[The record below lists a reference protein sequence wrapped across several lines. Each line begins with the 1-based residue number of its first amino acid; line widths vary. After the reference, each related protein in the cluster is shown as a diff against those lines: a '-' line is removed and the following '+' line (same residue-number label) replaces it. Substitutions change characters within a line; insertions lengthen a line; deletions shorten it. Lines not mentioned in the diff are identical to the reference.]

1 MRHAICA
8 ALRYNRSTSE
18 RFNSSFMVQQSVQF
32 CNACGSR
39 AMARA
44 LYCVDC
50 GARLAPTGRHARS
63 PRPAGVRVGGR
74 YRLRRLID
82 MGGNGAV
89 YEAQHELLGTTHAL
103 KESLASDLPSL
114 EQFLL
119 EARLMA
125 QLDHPVLVR
134 VSDYFVEPSGSA
146 FLVMD
151 YVSGETLQHK
161 LEQPVTSYSVSD
173 VIGWLLQLCSALEY
187 LHDYRDPIT
196 GQQRPVIHRDV
207 KPLNIV
213 VMADGRVKLLDLGI
227 ARFAV
232 PGEATA
238 RIARAVTEP
247 FAPIEQYGAGTDAR
261 SDLYA
266 LGVTAYVML
275 TRQLP
280 PSALER
286 ATQPLDLR
294 VRAINRDVPPAV
306 AAAIERAMMPRADAR
321 YPSVEAF
328 RQAIESGWVSED
340 RLDTLAGARGRETS
354 GLWGALR
361 RALVGPGEAA
371 GPAAA
376 RVPPAPGSGFRL
388 AERLVEWHSRA
399 DGNAV
404 LDVSLALERG
414 LQGPAELRLNAQISQ
429 RGRRGKLSL
438 QKIVL
443 EEEDARVFA
452 ARLAELPRLS
462 SRMAGELHFEVERT
476 TLHGLWPGGRGPLTL
491 TIRTSGPRGGLKA
504 CSITLDRR
512 QVESLAVELQF
523 GLRRVRSA
531 P

>member
-1 MRHAICA
+1 MIQ
-8 ALRYNRSTSE
+8 RSI
-18 RFNSSFMVQQSVQF
+18 QF
-32 CNACGSR
+32 CHACGSR
-39 AMARA
+39 AAPRA

-50 GARLAPTGRHARS
+50 GARLAPSNRHARS

-103 KESLASDLPSL
+103 KESLADDQPSL
-114 EQFLL
+114 EQFLS

-125 QLDHPVLVR
+125 QLDHPVLVQ
-134 VSDYFVEPSGSA
+134 VSDYFIEPSGAA

-161 LEQPVTSYSVSD
+161 LEQPVAGYSVSD
-173 VIGWLLQLCSALEY
+173 VISWLLQLCSALEY
-187 LHDYRDPIT
+187 LHDYRDPAT
-196 GQQRPVIHRDV
+196 GQLRPVIHRDV

-232 PGEATA
+232 PGESTA

-286 ATQPLDLR
+286 ATQPLDLH
-294 VRAINRDVPPAV
+294 VRAINREVPPAV
-306 AAAIERAMMPRADAR
+306 AAAVERAMMTRADAR
-321 YPSVEAF
+321 YPSVAAF
-328 RQAIESGWVSED
+328 RQAIETGWVAEE
-340 RLDTLAGARGRETS
+340 RLDAPAGGRGRETS
-354 GLWGALR
+354 GLWGVLR
-361 RALVGPGEAA
+361 RALVGSGEAV
-371 GPAAA
+371 GPVPA
-376 RVPPAPGSGFRL
+376 RVPPMPGEGFRL
-388 AERLVEWHSRA
+388 AERLVEWRSRA
-399 DGNAV
+399 DAYGSPADGKAV
-404 LDVSLALERG
+404 LDVMLALERG
-414 LQGPAELRLNAQISQ
+414 LQGPTQLRLHAQISQ
-429 RGRRGKLSL
+429 RGRRGKLSF
-438 QKIVL
+438 QQIVL
-443 EEEDARVFA
+443 EEEDARAFA
-452 ARLAELPRLS
+452 MRLAELPRLS
-462 SRMAGELHFEVERT
+462 ARLTGELHFEIERT
-476 TLHGLWPGGRGPLTL
+476 TLHGIWPGGRGPLTL

-504 CSITLDRR
+504 CMITLDRR
-512 QVESLAVELQF
+512 QVESLAAELQF
-523 GLRRVRSA
+523 GLRRVRSGREA

>member
-1 MRHAICA
+1 
-8 ALRYNRSTSE
+8 
-18 RFNSSFMVQQSVQF
+18 
-32 CNACGSR
+32 
-39 AMARA
+39 
-44 LYCVDC
+44 
-50 GARLAPTGRHARS
+50 
-63 PRPAGVRVGGR
+63 VGGR

-103 KESLASDLPSL
+103 KESLADDQASL
-114 EQFLL
+114 EQFLS

-125 QLDHPVLVR
+125 QLDHPVLVQ
-134 VSDYFVEPSGSA
+134 VSDYFVEPSGAA

-161 LEQPVTSYSVSD
+161 LEQPVAGYSVSD
-173 VIGWLLQLCSALEY
+173 VISWLLQLCSALEY
-187 LHDYRDPIT
+187 LHDYRDPAT
-196 GQQRPVIHRDV
+196 GRLRPVIHRDV

-213 VMADGRVKLLDLGI
+213 VTADGRVKLLDLGI

-232 PGEATA
+232 PGEATS

-294 VRAINRDVPPAV
+294 VRAINREVPPAV
-306 AAAIERAMMPRADAR
+306 AAAVERAMMPRADAR
-321 YPSVEAF
+321 YPSVAAF
-328 RQAIESGWVSED
+328 RQAIETGWVAED
-340 RLDTLAGARGRETS
+340 RLDAPAGDARARETS
-354 GLWGALR
+354 GLWGVLR
-361 RALVGPGEAA
+361 RALVGPGDVV
-371 GPAAA
+371 GPT
-376 RVPPAPGSGFRL
+376 RVPPVPGEGFRL
-388 AERLVEWHSRA
+388 AERLVEWHSRVDGNGSQA
-399 DGNAV
+399 DGRAV
-404 LDVSLALERG
+404 LDVLLALERG
-414 LQGPAELRLNAQISQ
+414 PQGPAQLRLHAQISQ

-438 QKIVL
+438 QQIVL
-443 EEEDARVFA
+443 EEEDARAFA
-452 ARLAELPRLS
+452 MRLAELPRLS
-462 SRMAGELHFEVERT
+462 SRLTGELHFEVERT
-476 TLHGLWPGGRGPLTL
+476 TLHGIWPGGRGPLTL

-504 CSITLDRR
+504 CMITLDRR
-512 QVESLAVELQF
+512 QVESLAAELQF
-523 GLRRVRSA
+523 GLRRVRSSQET

>member
-1 MRHAICA
+1 
-8 ALRYNRSTSE
+8 
-18 RFNSSFMVQQSVQF
+18 
-32 CNACGSR
+32 
-39 AMARA
+39 MARA

-103 KESLASDLPSL
+103 KESLANDLPSL
-114 EQFLL
+114 EQFLI

-125 QLDHPVLVR
+125 QLDHPVLVQ
-134 VSDYFVEPSGSA
+134 VSDYFVEPSGAA

-161 LEQPVTSYSVSD
+161 LEQPAAGYSVSD
-173 VIGWLLQLCSALEY
+173 VISWLLQLCSALEY
-187 LHDYRDPIT
+187 LHGYRDPAS
-196 GQQRPVIHRDV
+196 GQLRPVIHRDV

-213 VMADGRVKLLDLGI
+213 VTAEGRVKLLDLGI

-238 RIARAVTEP
+238 RVARAVTEP

-294 VRAINRDVPPAV
+294 VRAINREVPPAV
-306 AAAIERAMMPRADAR
+306 AAAVERAMMPRADAR

-328 RQAIESGWVSED
+328 RRAIESGWVAED
-340 RLDTLAGARGRETS
+340 RLDGPAAGARGRETS
-354 GLWGALR
+354 GLWGVLR
-361 RALVGPGEAA
+361 RALAGPGVAT
-371 GPAAA
+371 GPAA
-376 RVPPAPGSGFRL
+376 RMPPAPGDGFRL
-388 AERLVEWHSRA
+388 AERLVEWRSRPDA
-399 DGNAV
+399 DAA
-404 LDVSLALERG
+404 LDVQLALERG
-414 LQGPAELRLNAQISQ
+414 LEGPARLRLSAQISQ

-438 QKIVL
+438 EQIVL
-443 EEEDARVFA
+443 EEQDARAFA

-462 SRMAGELHFEVERT
+462 ARMTGELHFEVART
-476 TLHGLWPGGRGPLTL
+476 TLHGIWPGGRGPLTL
-491 TIRTSGPRGGLKA
+491 TIRTRGPRGGLKSCA
-504 CSITLDRR
+504 ITLDRR
-512 QVESLAVELQF
+512 QVESLVAELQF
-523 GLRRVRSA
+523 GLRRVKPA
-531 P
+531 M

>member
-1 MRHAICA
+1 MI
-8 ALRYNRSTSE
+8 
-18 RFNSSFMVQQSVQF
+18 QQSIQF
-32 CNACGSR
+32 CHACGSR
-39 AMARA
+39 AAPRA

-50 GARLAPTGRHARS
+50 GVRLAPTIRNARS
-63 PRPAGVRVGGR
+63 PRPAGVLVGGR
-74 YRLRRLID
+74 YRLCRLID

-89 YEAQHELLGTTHAL
+89 YEAQHEQLGTIHAL
-103 KESLASDLPSL
+103 KESLANDQLSL
-114 EQFLL
+114 EQFLS
-119 EARLMA
+119 EARMMA
-125 QLDHPVLVR
+125 RLDHPVLVR
-134 VSDYFVEPSGSA
+134 VSDYFVEPSGTA

-151 YVSGETLQHK
+151 YVSGETLQYK
-161 LEQPVTSYSVSD
+161 LEQSVASYSVSD
-173 VIGWLLQLCSALEY
+173 VISWLLQLCSVLEY
-187 LHDYRDPIT
+187 LHDYRDPVT
-196 GQQRPVIHRDV
+196 GQLRPVIHRDV

-294 VRAINRDVPPAV
+294 VRAINREVPPAV

-328 RQAIESGWVSED
+328 RHAIESGWVAED
-340 RLDTLAGARGRETS
+340 RLDGLAGTRGREAS
-354 GLWGALR
+354 GLWGVLR
-361 RALVGPGEAA
+361 RALVGPGEGPGLA
-371 GPAAA
+371 G
-376 RVPPAPGSGFRL
+376 RTPPAPGAGFRL
-388 AERLVEWHSRA
+388 AERLVEWRSRA
-399 DGNAV
+399 DGNAA
-404 LDVSLALERG
+404 LDITLALERG
-414 LQGPAELRLNAQISQ
+414 LQGPAQLRLHAQISQ

-438 QKIVL
+438 QQIVL
-443 EEEDARVFA
+443 EEEDARAFA

-476 TLHGLWPGGRGPLTL
+476 TLHGIWPSGRGPLTL

-504 CSITLDRR
+504 CSISLDRR
-512 QVESLAVELQF
+512 QVESLAAELQF
-523 GLRRVRSA
+523 GLRRVRAA

>member
-1 MRHAICA
+1 MIQ
-8 ALRYNRSTSE
+8 RSI
-18 RFNSSFMVQQSVQF
+18 QF
-32 CNACGSR
+32 CHACGSR
-39 AMARA
+39 AAPRA

-50 GARLAPTGRHARS
+50 GTRLAPTGRHART

-103 KESLASDLPSL
+103 KESLANDQPSL
-114 EQFLL
+114 EQFLI

-134 VSDYFVEPSGSA
+134 VSDYFVEPSGAA

-161 LEQPVTSYSVSD
+161 LEQSIASYSVSD
-173 VIGWLLQLCSALEY
+173 VISWLLQLCSALEY
-187 LHDYRDPIT
+187 LHDYHDPVT
-196 GQQRPVIHRDV
+196 GQLRPVIHRDV

-213 VMADGRVKLLDLGI
+213 VTADGRVKLLDLGI

-294 VRAINRDVPPAV
+294 VRAINREVPPAV

-328 RQAIESGWVSED
+328 RHAIELGWVSED
-340 RLDTLAGARGRETS
+340 RLDALAGGARGRETS
-354 GLWGALR
+354 GLWGVLR
-361 RALVGPGEAA
+361 RALVGPAEGGA
-371 GPAAA
+371 PAAT
-376 RVPPAPGSGFRL
+376 RTPPAPGAGFRL
-388 AERLVEWHSRA
+388 AEWLVEWRSRA
-399 DGNAV
+399 DGNAA
-404 LDVSLALERG
+404 LDVTLALERG
-414 LQGPAELRLNAQISQ
+414 LQGPAQLRLNAQISQ
-429 RGRRGKLSL
+429 QGRRGKLSL
-438 QKIVL
+438 QQIVL
-443 EEEDARVFA
+443 EEEDARTFA

-462 SRMAGELHFEVERT
+462 SHMAGELHFEVERT
-476 TLHGLWPGGRGPLTL
+476 TLHGIWPSGRGPLTL

-504 CSITLDRR
+504 CTITLDRR
-512 QVESLAVELQF
+512 QVESLAAELQF
-523 GLRRVRSA
+523 GLRRVRA
-531 P
+531 RP

>member
-1 MRHAICA
+1 MIQ
-8 ALRYNRSTSE
+8 RSI
-18 RFNSSFMVQQSVQF
+18 QF
-32 CNACGSR
+32 CHACGSR
-39 AMARA
+39 AAPRA

-50 GARLAPTGRHARS
+50 GARLAPTGRHAHT

-103 KESLASDLPSL
+103 KESLANDQPSL
-114 EQFLL
+114 EQFLI

-125 QLDHPVLVR
+125 RLDHPVLVP
-134 VSDYFVEPSGSA
+134 VSDYFVEPSGAA

-161 LEQPVTSYSVSD
+161 LEQPAAPYSVSD
-173 VIGWLLQLCSALEY
+173 LIGWLLQLCSALEY
-187 LHDYRDPIT
+187 LHGYRDPAS
-196 GQQRPVIHRDV
+196 GQLRPVIHRDI

-213 VMADGRVKLLDLGI
+213 VTTEGRVKLLDMGI
-227 ARFAV
+227 ARFIA

-238 RIARAVTEP
+238 RVARAVTEP

-286 ATQPLDLR
+286 ATQPVDLR
-294 VRAINRDVPPAV
+294 VRAINREVPPAV
-306 AAAIERAMMPRADAR
+306 AAAVERAMMPRADAR

-328 RQAIESGWVSED
+328 RRAIEAGWVAED
-340 RLDTLAGARGRETS
+340 RLDGLAAGARGRETS
-354 GLWGALR
+354 GLWGVLR
-361 RALVGPGEAA
+361 RALA

-376 RVPPAPGSGFRL
+376 GTPTALVPQMPGEGFRL
-388 AERLVEWHSRA
+388 AERLVEWRARA
-399 DGNAV
+399 DNNTA
-404 LDVSLALERG
+404 LDVMLALERG
-414 LQGPAELRLNAQISQ
+414 LDGPSRLLLSIQISQ

-438 QKIVL
+438 EQIAL
-443 EEEDARVFA
+443 EEEDARAFA
-452 ARLAELPRLS
+452 ARLGALPRLS
-462 SRMAGELHFEVERT
+462 PRMTGELHFEVART
-476 TLHGLWPGGRGPLTL
+476 MLHGIWPGGRGPLTL
-491 TIRTSGPRGGLKA
+491 TIRTSGPRGGLRFCA
-504 CSITLDRR
+504 IDLDRR
-512 QVESLAVELQF
+512 QVESLAAELQF
-523 GLRRVRSA
+523 GLRRVRPAS
-531 P
+531 

>member
-1 MRHAICA
+1 MIQ
-8 ALRYNRSTSE
+8 RSI
-18 RFNSSFMVQQSVQF
+18 QF
-32 CNACGSR
+32 CHACGSR
-39 AMARA
+39 AAPRA

-50 GARLAPTGRHARS
+50 GARLAPTGRNART

-103 KESLASDLPSL
+103 KESLANDQPSL
-114 EQFLL
+114 EQFLT

-125 QLDHPVLVR
+125 RLDHPVLVQ
-134 VSDYFVEPSGSA
+134 VSDYFVEPSGAA

-161 LEQPVTSYSVSD
+161 LEQSVASYSVSD
-173 VIGWLLQLCSALEY
+173 VISWLLQLCSALEY
-187 LHDYRDPIT
+187 LHDYRDPAT
-196 GQQRPVIHRDV
+196 GQLRPVIHRDV

-213 VMADGRVKLLDLGI
+213 VTSDGRVKLLDLGI
-227 ARFAV
+227 ARFAM

-294 VRAINRDVPPAV
+294 VRAINREVPPGV
-306 AAAIERAMMPRADAR
+306 AAAVERAMMPRADAR
-321 YPSVEAF
+321 YPSVAAF
-328 RQAIESGWVSED
+328 RRAIEAGWVSED
-340 RLDTLAGARGRETS
+340 RLVGLAGGARGRETS
-354 GLWGALR
+354 GLWGVLR
-361 RALVGPGEAA
+361 RALVGPGEA
-371 GPAAA
+371 GVPAAHT
-376 RVPPAPGSGFRL
+376 PPAPGEGFRL
-388 AERLVEWHSRA
+388 AERLVEWRSRA
-399 DGNAV
+399 DGNAA
-404 LDVSLALERG
+404 LDILLVLERG
-414 LQGPAELRLNAQISQ
+414 HQGPAQLRLSAQISQ

-438 QKIVL
+438 QQIAL
-443 EEEDARVFA
+443 EEEDARTFA

-462 SRMAGELHFEVERT
+462 PRMAGELHFEIERT
-476 TLHGLWPGGRGPLTL
+476 TLHGIWPGGRGPLTL

-504 CSITLDRR
+504 CAITLDRR
-512 QVESLAVELQF
+512 QVESLAAELQF

-531 P
+531 S

>member
-1 MRHAICA
+1 MIQ
-8 ALRYNRSTSE
+8 RSI
-18 RFNSSFMVQQSVQF
+18 QF

-39 AMARA
+39 AAPRA

-50 GARLAPTGRHARS
+50 GARLAPTGRHAHT

-103 KESLASDLPSL
+103 KESLANDQPSL
-114 EQFLL
+114 EQFLI

-125 QLDHPVLVR
+125 RLDHPVLVP
-134 VSDYFVEPSGSA
+134 VSDYFVEPSGAA

-161 LEQPVTSYSVSD
+161 LEQPVASYSVSD
-173 VIGWLLQLCSALEY
+173 VISWLLQLCSALEY
-187 LHDYRDPIT
+187 LHDYRDPVT
-196 GQQRPVIHRDV
+196 GQLRPVIHRDV

-213 VMADGRVKLLDLGI
+213 VTDEGRVKLLDLGI

-232 PGEATA
+232 PGEATT

-286 ATQPLDLR
+286 ATQPLELR
-294 VRAINRDVPPAV
+294 VRAINREVPPDV
-306 AAAIERAMMPRADAR
+306 AAAVERAMMPRADAR
-321 YPSVEAF
+321 YPSVAAF
-328 RQAIESGWVSED
+328 RNAIESGWVSDD
-340 RLDTLAGARGRETS
+340 RLDNLAGGARGREAS
-354 GLWGALR
+354 GLWGVLR
-361 RALVGPGEAA
+361 RALVGPSEAG
-371 GPAAA
+371 GPTA
-376 RVPPAPGSGFRL
+376 RVPPAPGEGFRL
-388 AERLVEWHSRA
+388 AERLVEWRSRA
-399 DGNAV
+399 DGNGILTDGKAA
-404 LDVSLALERG
+404 LDIALVLERG
-414 LQGPAELRLNAQISQ
+414 HQGPAQLRLRAQISQ

-438 QKIVL
+438 QQIVL
-443 EEEDARVFA
+443 EEEDARAFA
-452 ARLAELPRLS
+452 ARLAELPRMS
-462 SRMAGELHFEVERT
+462 ARMTGELHFEIERT
-476 TLHGLWPGGRGPLTL
+476 TLHGIWPGGRGPLTL
-491 TIRTSGPRGGLKA
+491 TIRTSGPRGGMKA
-504 CSITLDRR
+504 CAITLDRR
-512 QVESLAVELQF
+512 QVDSLAAELQF

-531 P
+531 S

>member
-1 MRHAICA
+1 M
-8 ALRYNRSTSE
+8 
-18 RFNSSFMVQQSVQF
+18 
-32 CNACGSR
+32 
-39 AMARA
+39 
-44 LYCVDC
+44 
-50 GARLAPTGRHARS
+50 RLAPTGRHARS

-103 KESLASDLPSL
+103 KESLADDQLSL
-114 EQFLL
+114 EQFLI

-125 QLDHPVLVR
+125 RLDHPVLVQ
-134 VSDYFVEPSGSA
+134 VSDYFVEPSGAA

-161 LEQPVTSYSVSD
+161 LEQPVASYSVSD
-173 VIGWLLQLCSALEY
+173 VISWLLQLCSALEY
-187 LHDYRDPIT
+187 LHDYRDPVT
-196 GQQRPVIHRDV
+196 GQLRPVIHRDV

-213 VMADGRVKLLDLGI
+213 AMADGRVKLLDLGI

-232 PGEATA
+232 PGEATT

-294 VRAINRDVPPAV
+294 VRAINREVPPAV
-306 AAAIERAMMPRADAR
+306 AAAVERAMMPRADSR
-321 YPSVEAF
+321 YPSVAAF
-328 RQAIESGWVSED
+328 RQAIETGWVAED
-340 RLDTLAGARGRETS
+340 RLDDLAGGARGRETS
-354 GLWGALR
+354 GLWGVLR
-361 RALVGPGEAA
+361 RALSGPGEAA

-376 RVPPAPGSGFRL
+376 RTPPAPGAGFRL
-388 AERLVEWHSRA
+388 AERLVEWRSRA
-399 DGNAV
+399 DGNAA
-404 LDVSLALERG
+404 LDVALVLERG
-414 LQGPAELRLNAQISQ
+414 HQGPAQLRLHAQISQ

-438 QKIVL
+438 QQIVL
-443 EEEDARVFA
+443 EEEDARTFA
-452 ARLAELPRLS
+452 VRLAELPRLS
-462 SRMAGELHFEVERT
+462 MRMAGEMHFEVERT
-476 TLHGLWPGGRGPLTL
+476 TLHGIWPGGRGPLTL

-504 CSITLDRR
+504 CAITLDRR
-512 QVESLAVELQF
+512 QVESLAAELQF
-523 GLRRVRSA
+523 GLRRVRAA

>member
-1 MRHAICA
+1 MIQHSI
-8 ALRYNRSTSE
+8 
-18 RFNSSFMVQQSVQF
+18 QF
-32 CNACGSR
+32 CHACGSR
-39 AMARA
+39 AAPHA

-50 GARLAPTGRHARS
+50 GTRLAPTIRNART
-63 PRPAGVRVGGR
+63 PRPAGVRIGGR

-89 YEAQHELLGTTHAL
+89 YEALHEQLGTTHAL
-103 KESLASDLPSL
+103 KESLANDQPAL
-114 EQFLL
+114 EQFLS

-125 QLDHPVLVR
+125 RLDHPVLVR
-134 VSDYFVEPSGSA
+134 VSDYFVEPSGTA

-161 LEQPVTSYSVSD
+161 LEQSVASYSVSD
-173 VIGWLLQLCSALEY
+173 VISWLLQLCSALEY
-187 LHDYRDPIT
+187 LHDYRDPLT
-196 GQQRPVIHRDV
+196 GQLRPVIHRDV

-213 VMADGRVKLLDLGI
+213 VTGDGRVKLLDLGI

-232 PGEATA
+232 PGEATT

-294 VRAINRDVPPAV
+294 VRAINREVPPAV

-321 YPSVEAF
+321 FPSVEAF
-328 RQAIESGWVSED
+328 RHAIESGWVSED
-340 RLDTLAGARGRETS
+340 RLDELAGGTRGRETS
-354 GLWGALR
+354 GLWGVLR
-361 RALVGPGEAA
+361 RALVGPGAA
-371 GPAAA
+371 GGMAPG
-376 RVPPAPGSGFRL
+376 RIPPAPGAGFRL
-388 AERLVEWHSRA
+388 AERLVEWRSRA
-399 DGNAV
+399 DGNAA
-404 LDVSLALERG
+404 LDVTVALERG
-414 LQGPAELRLNAQISQ
+414 PQGPAQLRLSAQISQ

-438 QKIVL
+438 QQIML
-443 EEEDARVFA
+443 EEADARAFA

-462 SRMAGELHFEVERT
+462 SRMTGELHFEIERT
-476 TLHGLWPGGRGPLTL
+476 TLHGIWPGGRGPLTL

-504 CSITLDRR
+504 CAITIDRR
-512 QVESLAVELQF
+512 QVEALAAELQF
-523 GLRRVRSA
+523 GLRRVRA
-531 P
+531 GP

>member
-1 MRHAICA
+1 MI
-8 ALRYNRSTSE
+8 
-18 RFNSSFMVQQSVQF
+18 QQSIQF
-32 CNACGSR
+32 CHACGSR
-39 AMARA
+39 VAPRA

-50 GARLAPTGRHARS
+50 GARLAPTVRNARS

-103 KESLASDLPSL
+103 KESLANDQPSL
-114 EQFLL
+114 EQFLS

-125 QLDHPVLVR
+125 RLDHPVLVR
-134 VSDYFVEPSGSA
+134 VSDYFVEPSGTA

-161 LEQPVTSYSVSD
+161 LEQSVASYSVSD
-173 VIGWLLQLCSALEY
+173 VISWLLQLCSALEY
-187 LHDYRDPIT
+187 LHDYRDPVT
-196 GQQRPVIHRDV
+196 GQLRPVIHRDV

-213 VMADGRVKLLDLGI
+213 VTADGRVKLLDLGI

-232 PGEATA
+232 PGEATT

-294 VRAINRDVPPAV
+294 VRAINREVPPAV
-306 AAAIERAMMPRADAR
+306 AAAIERAMMPHADAR
-321 YPSVEAF
+321 YPSIEAF
-328 RQAIESGWVSED
+328 RHAIESGWVAED
-340 RLDTLAGARGRETS
+340 RLDEMAGGARGRETS
-354 GLWGALR
+354 GLWGVLR
-361 RALVGPGEAA
+361 RALVGPGEAG
-371 GPAAA
+371 GPAAG
-376 RVPPAPGSGFRL
+376 RTSPAPGAGFRL
-388 AERLVEWHSRA
+388 AERLVEWRSHA
-399 DGNAV
+399 DGNAA
-404 LDVSLALERG
+404 LDITLALERG
-414 LQGPAELRLNAQISQ
+414 IQGPAQLRLSVQISQ

-438 QKIVL
+438 QQIML
-443 EEEDARVFA
+443 EEEDARAFA

-476 TLHGLWPGGRGPLTL
+476 TLHGIWPGGRGPLTL

-504 CSITLDRR
+504 CMITLDRR
-512 QVESLAVELQF
+512 QVDSLAAELQF

-531 P
+531 